1 MVLLETVPYQHV
13 RNSDRYTNQEN
24 ICHVNTLPYR
34 DLPSG
39 QHCAINWSRQK
50 VFILV
55 HCPPCIVPTPTSPTP
70 TPTPRSRRHW
80 LICPGRSHALYLM
93 RDLVLLWYITHGVT
107 SCSHNVWLTC
117 CTSAEPVARRLLIM
131 SIPSGYYVKIG
142 TRWLGQ
148 LLKRPI
154 FIEMIHIINWSR
166 KVYLATEVCPIN
178 QAKNPSSVL
187 QTPWQ
192 NWVSNISSN
201 ILLMT
206 AFLWDYCSLGG
217 IFSYPTRCNK
227 SCSSACMT
235 ARQCSVLHLGC
246 SGGVTYLHSYP
257 WSAGLPQSGE
267 EKATLEKQNR

>member
-1 MVLLETVPYQHV
+1 MGSTVRLTDQGKRFSFLFTAPHALSPHQPPPLPPQPLEAGGIGSSVLE
-13 RNSDRYTNQEN
+13 
-24 ICHVNTLPYR
+24 
-34 DLPSG
+34 
-39 QHCAINWSRQK
+39 
-50 VFILV
+50 
-55 HCPPCIVPTPTSPTP
+55 
-70 TPTPRSRRHW
+70 
-80 LICPGRSHALYLM
+80 SHALYLM

-206 AFLWDYCSLGG
+206 VFLWDYCSLGG

-227 SCSSACMT
+227 SCSSACMAAT
-235 ARQCSVLHLGC
+235 QCSVLHLGY
-246 SGGVTYLHSYP
+246 SGGVTYLHGYP